1 MSRTKSILF
10 DHVCVS
16 QNHYKH
22 KHKLEKWKGQNQV
35 TCIEE
40 PSLELWLG
48 REGGEVLQER
58 VQVRP
63 RHVLVQLVPGQGEGG
78 AGQQQCG
85 HCDNCDQR
93 NHRDFTGV

>member
-16 QNHYKH
+16 QNDY
-22 KHKLEKWKGQNQV
+22 KHKLEKCNGQNQV

-63 RHVLVQLVPGQGEGG
+63 RHVLVQLVPGQGGGG

-85 HCDNCDQR
+85 HCDNCEQR

>member
-22 KHKLEKWKGQNQV
+22 KLEKCNGQNQV

-63 RHVLVQLVPGQGEGG
+63 RHVLVQLVPGQGGGG

-85 HCDNCDQR
+85 HCDNCEQR